1 MVQVIII
8 VMLPLFNYE
17 WYVEREI
24 LSFVLLDL
32 TRDRYSNTGL
42 RMLHLGDY
50 PRPG

>member
-1 MVQVIII
+1 MVQFIMPD
-8 VMLPLFNYE
+8 MLPLFNYHCH
-17 WYVEREI
+17 VESEI

-42 RMLHLGDY
+42 HVLHLGDY